1 MPKSKSMTLKVI
13 KINNKT
19 TIDEKDLV
27 NLGEILGER
36 VNRSSSS
43 SSLLFTIFR
52 LFGRSS

>member
-1 MPKSKSMTLKVI
+1 MTLKVI